1 MKIFDEIFVCE
12 IFLCDMPFEKN
23 KLGQKL
29 FFLHNTSCIYCLY
42 IMELQMFM
50 VVKNIENLNR
60 KKLNLSKFQIL

>member
-12 IFLCDMPFEKN
+12 IFLCDMH
-23 KLGQKL
+23 LDRSS

-42 IMELQMFM
+42 IMELQMFI

-60 KKLNLSKFQIL
+60 KKLDLSKFQIL